1 MSQTLT
7 EDAPSTDVAADLTE
21 EPAPAPGGEV
31 TVGSAGGDDYVEKSR
46 FNGLMSTFNK
56 TKDEYEGK
64 LAAAQA
70 EIESLRAAPERQET
84 LVPDTGD
91 IGTLQEKVDQLTQML
106 YSERLENIRSAT
118 LDKYPEARPFAD
130 MIVGS
135 TPDEI
140 EDVARTIADRLKGIT
155 GEVSPEED
163 GEVVT
168 DAGGAPE
175 VVIPPAPAAPV
186 IGGGTTS
193 PDDGAVATRK
203 VEALASGNM
212 AAFLEAAWEE
222 QTSSVPPNV
231 A

>member
-31 TVGSAGGDDYVEKSR
+31 TVGSAGGDDYVEKAR
-46 FNGLMSTFNK
+46 FNGLMATLNK
-56 TKDEYEGK
+56 TKDDYEAR
-64 LAAAQA
+64 LAAATA

-91 IGTLQEKVDQLTQML
+91 IGTLQEQVSQLTNML
-106 YSERLENIRSAT
+106 FAERLEGVRAAT
-118 LDKYPEARPFAD
+118 LDKYPEAKPFAD
-130 MIVGS
+130 MIVGN
-135 TPDEI
+135 TPEEI

-155 GEVSPEED
+155 GEISPEEEAATE
-163 GEVVT
+163 EVVAPGP
-168 DAGGAPE
+168 AGEAPPTP
-175 VVIPPAPAAPV
+175 VAPV
-186 IGGGTTS
+186 IGGGTSS
-193 PDDGAVATRK
+193 PDDGTLASRK
-203 VEALASGNM
+203 TEALVQGNM
-212 AAFLEAAWEE
+212 GAFLEAAWEE